1 LTVQFLFLASD
12 YGSRGIR
19 MRVEAVLFD
28 LFDTL
33 VLIDSGNDSEDVY
46 YGPCLKRMHEFIVKN
61 GIEVSFEDLKRVYFQ
76 VRDRLYSETQKTLE
90 EPHFNVR
97 VSRILQELGYKFDVS
112 NPVVTGATNAFAEE
126 FMRYVHLDKNA
137 LDVLRKLH
145 GRYKLGIVSNF
156 GIPESVWKL
165 LDKFGLKKFFDV
177 ILISGEVNRRKPS
190 QEIFDMALKAL
201 DVPASEALF
210 VGDTP
215 SLDVKGPQN
224 AGIRAILIERKPIET
239 TSDAKPDAVIRS
251 LKELPELLED
261 F

>member
-1 LTVQFLFLASD
+1 
-12 YGSRGIR
+12 
-19 MRVEAVLFD
+19 MHVEAVLFD

-33 VLIDSGNDSEDVY
+33 LLIDSGDDAEDVY

-61 GIEVSFEDLKRVYFQ
+61 NINVSFEDFKLAYFK
-76 VRDRLYSETQKTLE
+76 VRDRLYSEIQKTLE

-97 VSRILQELGYKFDVS
+97 VSRILQELGYKLDVS

-126 FMRYVHLDKNA
+126 FMRYVHLDENA
-137 LDVLRKLH
+137 LEVLRRLH

-165 LDKFGLKKFFDV
+165 LDKFDLKKFFDV

-190 QEIFDMALKAL
+190 REIFDMALKAL
-201 DVPASEALF
+201 NVHASQALF

-215 SLDVKGPQN
+215 SLDVEGSKN

-239 TSDAKPDAVIRS
+239 IANAKPDAVIRS
-251 LKELPELLED
+251 LKELPDILKD
-261 F
+261 FE